1 MTSLS
6 TPGRAA
12 STAPRAEPAAQR
24 AVSWAPLAVIL
35 CGTFVYVLDFFIVN
49 VALPSIQRDLS
60 ASTAAIEWV
69 VAGYGLT
76 SAAFLVTGGRLG
88 DHYGRRKLF
97 CVGIAT
103 FTITS
108 ALCAAAPDAGFL
120 VAARLAQGVGAA
132 VMAPNVLSI
141 LGTTYTGPARVK
153 AISVY
158 GMVMGVAAVGGQL
171 LGGLLIAANL
181 AGLGWRVLFWVNVP
195 VGVAALVLARRL
207 VPESRAV
214 VGRPV
219 VGRPVV
225 GRPVVGG
232 TVVGRTGTAGQLD
245 LRGAALL
252 TAALVAIVL
261 PLLDGRAHGW
271 PAWSWACLAA
281 GPVLLAVFAAHLR
294 RVAARGGQPLLD
306 PAIFAVRA
314 FRAGLACQVLF
325 WCQQAASYLLL
336 ALYLQEGR
344 GLSPIKAGGMF
355 AVLAAGYLATSLR
368 APALTMRF
376 GRRVVA
382 TGALVAALGDLLLVL
397 AVLPAHGAAPAGL
410 AALFPGLFLL
420 GAGQGL
426 CITPLTTTVLSHA
439 DTSRAGSVSG
449 ALSTAQQVGNAIG
462 VAVSGVIFYGLL
474 GGGHGYGTAYGWSTA
489 EMAALLV
496 GVAALTFIIPR
507 TAHQAT
513 VPAQT
518 VPAETVPATTGSA
531 ETTGSTER

>member
-1 MTSLS
+1 MTTLS
-6 TPGRAA
+6 TPSRTESTRQRAA
-12 STAPRAEPAAQR
+12 T
-24 AVSWAPLAVIL
+24 WAPLAVIL
-35 CGTFVYVLDFFIVN
+35 CGTFVYVLDFFVVN
-49 VALPSIQRDLS
+49 VALPSIQRDLA
-60 ASTAAIEWV
+60 ASPAAIEWV

-103 FTITS
+103 FTVTS
-108 ALCAAAPDAGFL
+108 ALCAAAPSAGFL
-120 VAARLAQGVGAA
+120 VAGRLAQGVGAA
-132 VMAPNVLSI
+132 IMAPNVLSI

-153 AISVY
+153 AISIY
-158 GMVMGVAAVGGQL
+158 GMVMGFAAAGGQL

-181 AGLGWRVLFWVNVP
+181 AGLGWRVIFWVNVP
-195 VGVAALVLARRL
+195 VGIAALVLARRL
-207 VPESRAV
+207 VPESRAAAR
-214 VGRPV
+214 GR
-219 VGRPVV
+219 
-225 GRPVVGG
+225 
-232 TVVGRTGTAGQLD
+232 LD
-245 LRGAALL
+245 LLGAALF
-252 TAALVAIVL
+252 TTALVAIVL

-271 PAWSWACLAA
+271 PAWSWASLAA
-281 GPVLLAVFAAHLR
+281 GPALLAVFAAHLR
-294 RVAARGGQPLLD
+294 AVARRGRQPLLD

-314 FRAGLACQVLF
+314 FRAGLTCQVLF

-344 GLSPIKAGGMF
+344 GLSPIKAGGVF
-355 AVLAAGYLATSLR
+355 AVLAAGYLATSFR

-382 TGALVAALGDLLLVL
+382 AGALVAAVGDLLLVL
-397 AVLPAHGAAPAGL
+397 AVHSGGGGPV

-439 DTSRAGSVSG
+439 DASRAGSVSG

-474 GGGHGYGTAYGWSTA
+474 GDGHGYDVAYRWSTA
-489 EMAALLV
+489 QMAVLLA
-496 GVAALTFIIPR
+496 GVAALTFIIPK
-507 TAHQAT
+507 AVQ
-513 VPAQT
+513 PADAG
-518 VPAETVPATTGSA
+518 PGR
-531 ETTGSTER
+531 GTER

>member
-1 MTSLS
+1 MTTLS
-6 TPGRAA
+6 TPDRTESTRQRAA
-12 STAPRAEPAAQR
+12 T
-24 AVSWAPLAVIL
+24 WAPLAVIL
-35 CGTFVYVLDFFIVN
+35 CGTFVYVLDFFVVN
-49 VALPSIQRDLS
+49 VALPSIQRDLA

-88 DHYGRRKLF
+88 DHFGRRKLF
-97 CVGIAT
+97 CIGIAT
-103 FTITS
+103 FTVTS
-108 ALCAAAPDAGFL
+108 ALCAAAPSSGLL

-132 VMAPNVLSI
+132 IMAPNVLSI

-153 AISVY
+153 AISAY
-158 GMVMGVAAVGGQL
+158 GMVMGVAAAGGQL
-171 LGGLLIAANL
+171 LGGLLIAANV
-181 AGLGWRVLFWVNVP
+181 AGLGWRVIFWVNVP
-195 VGVAALVLARRL
+195 VGVAAVVLARRL
-207 VPESRAV
+207 VPESRAETP
-214 VGRPV
+214 GR
-219 VGRPVV
+219 
-225 GRPVVGG
+225 
-232 TVVGRTGTAGQLD
+232 LD
-245 LRGAALL
+245 LRGAALF

-281 GPVLLAVFAAHLR
+281 GLVLLAGFTVHLR
-294 RVAARGGQPLLD
+294 ATARRGGQPLLD

-314 FRAGLACQVLF
+314 FRTGLTCQVLF

-344 GLSPIKAGGMF
+344 GLSPIKAGGVF

-397 AVLPAHGAAPAGL
+397 AVLPAGGGPV
-410 AALFPGLFLL
+410 AALLPGLFLL

-439 DTSRAGSVSG
+439 DARTAGSVSG
-449 ALSTAQQVGNAIG
+449 ALATAQQVGNAIG

-474 GGGHGYGTAYGWSTA
+474 GDGHGFEVAYRWSTA
-489 EMAALLV
+489 QMALLLV

-507 TAHQAT
+507 TDHHQGA
-513 VPAQT
+513 A
-518 VPAETVPATTGSA
+518 SA
-531 ETTGSTER
+531 PRTEG

>member
-1 MTSLS
+1 MTTLS
-6 TPGRAA
+6 TPSRTESTRQRAA
-12 STAPRAEPAAQR
+12 T
-24 AVSWAPLAVIL
+24 WAPLAVIL
-35 CGTFVYVLDFFIVN
+35 CGTFVYIVDFFVVN
-49 VALPSIQRDLS
+49 VALPTIQGSLG
-60 ASTAAIEWV
+60 AGPAAIEWV

-88 DHYGRRKLF
+88 DIYGRRRLF

-103 FTITS
+103 FTVTS

-132 VMAPNVLSI
+132 IMAPNVLSI

-153 AISVY
+153 AISIY
-158 GMVMGVAAVGGQL
+158 GMVMGIAAVGGQL

-181 AGLGWRVLFWVNVP
+181 AGLGWRAIFWINVP
-195 VGVAALVLARRL
+195 IGIAALALARRL
-207 VPESRAV
+207 VPESRAAV
-214 VGRPV
+214 SGTGPGR
-219 VGRPVV
+219 
-225 GRPVVGG
+225 
-232 TVVGRTGTAGQLD
+232 LD
-245 LRGAALL
+245 LRGAILF
-252 TAALVAIVL
+252 TAALVAIIL
-261 PLLDGRAHGW
+261 PLLDGREQGW
-271 PAWSWACLAA
+271 PTWSWASLAA

-294 RVAARGGQPLLD
+294 AKARSGGQPLLD

-314 FRAGLACQVLF
+314 FRAGLTCQVLF

-344 GLSPIKAGGMF
+344 GLSPIKAGGVF

-382 TGALVAALGDLLLVL
+382 TGALVAGLGDLLLVL
-397 AVLPAHGAAPAGL
+397 ALLSNGGGPV

-439 DTSRAGSVSG
+439 DASRAGSVSG

-474 GGGHGYGTAYGWSTA
+474 GDGRGYDAAYRWSTA
-489 EMAALLV
+489 EMAVLLA

-507 TAHQAT
+507 TAGH
-513 VPAQT
+513 
-518 VPAETVPATTGSA
+518 TGA
-531 ETTGSTER
+531 AAGPRTEG

>member
-6 TPGRAA
+6 TPNRTVSTRQRAA
-12 STAPRAEPAAQR
+12 T
-24 AVSWAPLAVIL
+24 WAPLAIIL
-35 CGTFVYVLDFFIVN
+35 CGTFVYVLDFFVVN
-49 VALPSIQRDLS
+49 VALPSIQRGLS
-60 ASTAAIEWV
+60 ASPAAIEWV

-97 CVGIAT
+97 CLGLAA
-103 FTITS
+103 FTVTS

-141 LGTTYTGPARVK
+141 LGTTYTGAARVK
-153 AISVY
+153 AISIY

-171 LGGLLIAANL
+171 LGGLLIAANV

-195 VGVAALVLARRL
+195 VGIAALVLARRL
-207 VPESRAV
+207 VPESRAAAPGA
-214 VGRPV
+214 GR
-219 VGRPVV
+219 GR
-225 GRPVVGG
+225 
-232 TVVGRTGTAGQLD
+232 LD
-245 LRGAALL
+245 LRGAVLF

-261 PLLDGRAHGW
+261 PLLDGREQGW
-271 PAWSWACLAA
+271 PAWSWASLAA
-281 GPVLLAVFAAHLR
+281 GPVLLAAFAAHLR
-294 RVAARGGQPLLD
+294 RTARRGGQPLLD
-306 PAIFAVRA
+306 PAIFALRA

-344 GLSPIKAGGMF
+344 GLSPIGSGGVF

-382 TGALVAALGDLLLVL
+382 TGALVAGLGDLLLVL
-397 AVLPAHGAAPAGL
+397 AIAPGGGGAL

-426 CITPLTTTVLSHA
+426 CITPLTTTVLAHA
-439 DTSRAGSVSG
+439 DASRAGSVSG

-474 GGGHGYGTAYGWSTA
+474 GDGHGYGDAYRWSTA
-489 EMAALLV
+489 EMAVLLA
-496 GVAALTFIIPR
+496 GVAALAFLIPR
-507 TAHQAT
+507 AASTPGT
-513 VPAQT
+513 VAGQGAGPG
-518 VPAETVPATTGSA
+518 PRAEG
-531 ETTGSTER
+531 